1 MDQFEIDETNH
12 ALIEKF
18 LGRMKQ
24 GELIAGMVTA
34 KPEDPLRRVF
44 WYPVDQDKSNELL
57 DALSKIER
65 LP

>member
-1 MDQFEIDETNH
+1 MDQFEIDEQNH

-18 LGRMKQ
+18 LGRVKR
-24 GELIAGMVTA
+24 GEVISGIVTVRPDDRL
-34 KPEDPLRRVF
+34 KRVF

-65 LP
+65 L

>member
-1 MDQFEIDETNH
+1 MDDFEIDEQNH

-18 LGRMKQ
+18 LGRVKP
-24 GELIAGMVTA
+24 GEIIAGIVTIH
-34 KPEDPLRRVF
+34 PEDPLRRVF

-65 LP
+65 L